1 MPMHAVR
8 PKILGFIS
16 EQASA
21 WLVAFVVLLAG
32 CALTAIVAWAAS
44 DLYQQQVRQ
53 RFQLLVNERYTRL
66 QERFEDQEQRLNSLR
81 RFFVNSAEVSRQEF
95 DGFAQPLLLRARAYS
110 WAPRVFREQRSQFE
124 HEVSRQRGTPFV
136 IRELNAAGEL
146 VPAPEREEYVP
157 VLYSQTQSLL
167 GAPLGFDLL
176 AQPLRRSAL
185 ERAQQSGKLAV
196 SQPMQLVGVE
206 PAYAT
211 GVLLVAPVSSQPTS
225 AQPQNEP
232 YGYVM
237 AVISM
242 RQLVTDGLPKPDRDN
257 LVMQIVDTSDLQQR
271 VLFESSNALGDSDLV
286 GARRLTL
293 GDRVYALS
301 LRPSQVF
308 DQSNHS
314 SLATILS
321 MGGLLSLLLS
331 ALLYVLVSQ
340 RQRAL
345 KLVEQRTVQLR
356 QREQE
361 LRGAHGQLRS
371 VLNAATQVAIIAT
384 DLRGVINTFNAGAE
398 RMLGFKAEQVVG
410 KLTLESLHLAAELQ
424 ARSASLSV
432 ALGKRIPASQAMLVE
447 SPDTLHE
454 AREWRLIRQDRSQLT
469 VNMLATVLLDEHG
482 LWIGHLAI
490 YLDVTEQKRAY
501 EALAARDR
509 LLKKL
514 SAHVPGGIFQFTLE
528 AQDNWKFIYASDG
541 MRDIYEI
548 ELGLLQQ
555 DATKV
560 FERIHPLDAERV
572 RASIRLSALQLSHWR
587 EEYRVL
593 LPQRGLRWL
602 RGEATPEELPSGGTL
617 WNGYVSDI
625 SDLKRVEEELRALSI
640 TDSLTGIHNRRYF
653 QDRLRAEMV
662 RLNRTSGALSVIM
675 LDIDH
680 FKRIN
685 DRHGHAVGDGV
696 LQELCKRISQRLR
709 RSDVFCRLGGEE
721 FMVLCPNT
729 DDEQAYGLAMQLWQ
743 SLRDVP
749 MEPVGIVTASFGV
762 ASWRVDEGIDGLLLR
777 ADSAVYVAKQAGRDR
792 VERVARALAPAGP
805 QSGPHSLN

>member
-1 MPMHAVR
+1 MSLQAVR

-21 WLVAFVVLLAG
+21 WLVALVVFLAG
-32 CALTAIVAWAAS
+32 CALTVIVAWAAS

-81 RFFVNSAEVSRQEF
+81 RFFVNSSDVSREEF
-95 DGFAQPLLLRARAYS
+95 DGFAQPLLLRARAYA
-110 WAPRVFREQRSQFE
+110 WAPRVFREQRSRFE
-124 HEVSRQRGTPFV
+124 QEESRLRGEPFA
-136 IRELNAAGEL
+136 IRELNSAGEL
-146 VPAPEREEYVP
+146 APAPARDEYVP
-157 VLYSQTQSLL
+157 VLYTQTQSLL
-167 GAPLGFDLL
+167 GSPLGFDLM

-185 ERAQQSGKLAV
+185 ERAQTSGGLAV

-206 PAYAT
+206 PAYAA
-211 GVLLVAPVSSQPTS
+211 GVLLVAPVASEQS
-225 AQPQNEP
+225 ATEVR
-232 YGYVM
+232 GYVM

-242 RQLVTDGLPKPDRDN
+242 RQLVADGLPKPARDN
-257 LVMQIVDTSDLQQR
+257 LVMQIVDTSDVQKR
-271 VLFESSNALGDSDLV
+271 VLYASSNAPVDSELV

-293 GDRVYALS
+293 GDHVYALT

-308 DQSNHS
+308 AQANHS
-314 SLATILS
+314 SLTTVLT
-321 MGGLLSLLLS
+321 MGGLLSLLFS

-345 KLVEQRTVQLR
+345 KLVEQRTAELH

-398 RMLGFKAEQVVG
+398 QMLGFSAEQVVG
-410 KLTLESLHLAAELQ
+410 RLTLESLHLAPELE

-432 ALGKRIPASQAMLVE
+432 TLGKRIPANQAMLVE
-447 SPDTLHE
+447 SPDSLHE
-454 AREWRLIRQDRSQLT
+454 AREWTLIRLDGSPLT
-469 VNMLATVLLDEHG
+469 VNMLATVLLDDHG
-482 LWIGHLAI
+482 LWVGHLAI
-490 YLDVTEQKRAY
+490 YLDITEQKRAY

-528 AQDNWKFIYASDG
+528 PQENWRFIYASDG

-548 ELGLLQQ
+548 ETGVLQQ
-555 DATKV
+555 DAKKA
-560 FERIHPLDAERV
+560 FERIHPLDVERV

-587 EEYRVL
+587 EEYRVQ
-593 LPQRGLRWL
+593 LPQRGLRWI
-602 RGEATPEELPSGGTL
+602 RGEATPEELPGGGTL
-617 WNGYVSDI
+617 WHGYVSDI

-653 QDRLRAEMV
+653 QDRLKAEMV
-662 RLNRTSGALSVIM
+662 RVNRTSGALSVIM

-685 DRHGHAVGDGV
+685 DKYGHAVGDGV

-709 RSDVFCRLGGEE
+709 RTDVFCRLGGEE
-721 FMVLCPNT
+721 FMVLCPGT
-729 DDEQAYGLAMQLWQ
+729 DGEQAYSLAEDLWRV
-743 SLRDVP
+743 LRNAP
-749 MEPVGIVTASFGV
+749 MESVGIVTASFGV

-792 VERVARALAPAGP
+792 VEAEKVQA
-805 QSGPHSLN
+805 

>member
-1 MPMHAVR
+1 MPLQAVR

-21 WLVAFVVLLAG
+21 WLVALVVLLAG
-32 CALTAIVAWAAS
+32 CALTIIIAWSAS
-44 DLYQQQVRQ
+44 DLYSQQLRQ

-66 QERFEDQEQRLNSLR
+66 QERFEDQEQRLNALR
-81 RFFVNSAEVSRQEF
+81 RFFVNSDDVSREEF
-95 DGFAQPLLLRARAYS
+95 DGFAQPLLLRTRAYS
-110 WAPRVFREQRSQFE
+110 WAPRVFRPQRIPFEQ
-124 HEVSRQRGTPFV
+124 EVSRLSGTPYV
-136 IRELNAAGEL
+136 IRELNTAGEL
-146 VPAPEREEYVP
+146 APAAERDEYVP
-157 VLYSQTQSLL
+157 VLYTQTQSLL

-176 AQPLRRSAL
+176 AQPLRRVTL
-185 ERAQQSGKLAV
+185 ERAQKTGNLAV

-211 GVLLVAPVSSQPTS
+211 GVLLVAPVSHQS
-225 AQPQNEP
+225 ATGQSRNEP

-242 RQLVTDGLPKPDRDN
+242 RQLVADGLPKPDRDN
-257 LVMQIVDTSDLQQR
+257 LVMQIVDTSDLQKR
-271 VLFESSNALGDSDLV
+271 VLYESGNAVGSSDLIA
-286 GARRLTL
+286 ARRLTL
-293 GDRVYALS
+293 GDHVYALS
-301 LRPSQVF
+301 LRPSRVF
-308 DQSNHS
+308 DQANHS
-314 SLATILS
+314 SLASILT

-331 ALLYVLVSQ
+331 VLLYVLVSQ

-356 QREQE
+356 LREQE

-398 RMLGFKAEQVVG
+398 HMLGFKAEQVIG
-410 KLTLESLHLAAELQ
+410 KVPLESLHLPAELG
-424 ARSASLSV
+424 ARAASLSV
-432 ALGKRIPASQAMLVE
+432 AMGKRIPVSQAMLVE

-454 AREWRLIRQDRSQLT
+454 AREWSLVRQDGSQLI
-469 VNMLATVLLDEHG
+469 VNMLATVLLDDHG

-528 AQDNWKFIYASDG
+528 PQDNWRFIYASDG

-548 ELGLLQQ
+548 EPGVLQQ
-555 DATKV
+555 DARQA
-560 FERIHPLDAERV
+560 FARIHPLDVERV

-587 EEYRVL
+587 EEYRVQ
-593 LPQRGLRWL
+593 LPQRGLRWI
-602 RGEATPEELPSGGTL
+602 RGEATPEELPGGGTL
-617 WNGYVSDI
+617 WHGYVSDI

-653 QDRLRAEMV
+653 EDRLKAEMV
-662 RLNRTSGALSVIM
+662 RLNRISGALSLIM

-685 DRHGHAVGDGV
+685 DQHGHAVGDRV
-696 LQELCKRISQRLR
+696 LQELCTRISERLR
-709 RSDVFCRLGGEE
+709 RTDVFCRLGGEE
-721 FMVLCPNT
+721 FMVLCPGT
-729 DDEQAYGLAMQLWQ
+729 DGEQAYSLAMELWQ
-743 SLRDVP
+743 SLRDTP
-749 MEPVGIVTASFGV
+749 MASVGIVTASFGV

-792 VERVARALAPAGP
+792 VATCGSGLARD
-805 QSGPHSLN
+805 SDMSVN

>member
-1 MPMHAVR
+1 MPLQAVR
-8 PKILGFIS
+8 PKILAFIS

-21 WLVAFVVLLAG
+21 WLVALVVFLAG
-32 CALTAIVAWAAS
+32 SALTAIIAWAAS

-66 QERFEDQEQRLNSLR
+66 QERFEDQEQRLGSLR
-81 RFFVNSAEVSRQEF
+81 RFFVNSSDVSREEF
-95 DGFAQPLLLRARAYS
+95 DGFAQPLLLRARAYA
-110 WAPRVFREQRSQFE
+110 WAPRVFRAQRSQFE
-124 HEVSRQRGTPFV
+124 HDVSNLRGVPFS
-136 IRELNAAGEL
+136 IRELNSSGEL
-146 VPAPEREEYVP
+146 APAAERDEYVP

-167 GAPLGFDLL
+167 GSPLGFDLL
-176 AQPLRRSAL
+176 AQPLRRSVL
-185 ERAQQSGKLAV
+185 ERAQKSGKPAV

-211 GVLLVAPVSSQPTS
+211 GVLLVAPVSQEGQS
-225 AQPQNEP
+225 EP

-242 RQLVTDGLPKPDRDN
+242 RQLVAEGLPKPDRDN
-257 LVMQIVDTSDLQQR
+257 LVMQIVDTSDTQKR
-271 VLFESSNALGDSDLV
+271 VLYESSNALADSDLIA
-286 GARRLTL
+286 ARRLTL
-293 GDRVYALS
+293 GDHVYALT

-308 DQSNHS
+308 DQANHS
-314 SLATILS
+314 SLVTILG
-321 MGGLLSLLLS
+321 MGGLLSLLLG

-356 QREQE
+356 LREQE

-398 RMLGFKAEQVVG
+398 QMLGFKAEQVVG
-410 KLTLESLHLAAELQ
+410 RLTLESLHLPTELEARAANL
-424 ARSASLSV
+424 SL

-447 SPDTLHE
+447 SPDNLHE
-454 AREWRLIRQDRSQLT
+454 AREWTLLRQDNSQLT
-469 VNMLATVLLDEHG
+469 VNMLATVLLDDHG

-490 YLDVTEQKRAY
+490 YLDITEQKRAY

-528 AQDNWKFIYASDG
+528 PQDNWRFIYASDG

-548 ELGLLQQ
+548 EPGVLQQ
-555 DATKV
+555 DAKKV

-593 LPQRGLRWL
+593 LPHRGLRWI

-617 WNGYVSDI
+617 WHGYVSDI
-625 SDLKRVEEELRALSI
+625 SDLKRVEEELRAQSI

-653 QDRLRAEMV
+653 QDRLKAEMV
-662 RLNRTSGALSVIM
+662 RLNRSSGALSVIM

-685 DRHGHAVGDGV
+685 DQHGHGVGDGV
-696 LQELCKRISQRLR
+696 LQELCKRISLRLR
-709 RSDVFCRLGGEE
+709 RTDVFCRLGGEE

-729 DDEQAYGLAMQLWQ
+729 DGDQAYSLAVELWQ
-743 SLRDVP
+743 SLRSAP

-792 VERVARALAPAGP
+792 VEAERLRA
-805 QSGPHSLN
+805 

>member
-1 MPMHAVR
+1 MPLNAVR

-21 WLVAFVVLLAG
+21 WLVALVVLLAG
-32 CALTAIVAWAAS
+32 FALTAIVAWAAS

-66 QERFEDQEQRLNSLR
+66 QERFEDQEQRLSSLR
-81 RFFVNSAEVSRQEF
+81 RFFVNSDEVSREEF
-95 DGFAQPLLLRARAYS
+95 DGFAQPLLLRAQAYS

-124 HEVSRQRGTPFV
+124 QEVTRQRGAPFF
-136 IRELNAAGEL
+136 IRELNASGEL
-146 VPAPEREEYVP
+146 APAPERDEYAP

-176 AQPLRRSAL
+176 AQPPRRSAL
-185 ERAQQSGKLAV
+185 ERAHKSGKLAV
-196 SQPMQLVGVE
+196 SQPIQLVGVE

-211 GVLLVAPVSSQPTS
+211 GVLLVAPVSRAPTS
-225 AQPQNEP
+225 ELSQNEP

-242 RQLVTDGLPKPDRDN
+242 RQLVADGLPKAERDN
-257 LVMQIVDTSDLQQR
+257 LVMQIVDTSDLQPQ
-271 VLFESSNALGDSDLV
+271 VLFESSNAVASSDLV
-286 GARRLTL
+286 GARRLSL
-293 GDRVYALS
+293 GDHVYALT

-308 DQSNHS
+308 EQANHS
-314 SLATILS
+314 SLAVILV
-321 MGGLLSLLLS
+321 MGGLLSVLLS

-356 QREQE
+356 LRELE

-398 RMLGFKAEQVVG
+398 QMLGFKAEQVVG
-410 KLTLESLHLAAELQ
+410 KLTLESLHLALELE
-424 ARSASLSV
+424 ACSAGLSV
-432 ALGKRIPASQAMLVE
+432 TLGKRIPASQAMLVE
-447 SPDTLHE
+447 SPDNLHE
-454 AREWRLIRQDRSQLT
+454 AREWTLVRQDGTQLI
-469 VNMLATVLLDEHG
+469 VNMLATVLLDDHG

-528 AQDNWKFIYASDG
+528 PQDKWRFIYASDG

-548 ELGLLQQ
+548 EVSALQQ
-555 DATKV
+555 NATKV
-560 FERIHPLDAERV
+560 FERIHPLDVERV

-593 LPQRGLRWL
+593 LPQRGLRWI
-602 RGEATPEELPSGGTL
+602 RGEATPEELPGGGTL
-617 WNGYVSDI
+617 WHGYVSDI

-653 QDRLRAEMV
+653 QDRLRAEML

-685 DRHGHAVGDGV
+685 DQHGHAVGDGV
-696 LQELCKRISQRLR
+696 LQELCKRIGQRLR
-709 RSDVFCRLGGEE
+709 RTDVFCRLGGEE

-729 DDEQAYGLAMQLWQ
+729 DGERAYSLALELWQ
-743 SLRDVP
+743 SLRSVP
-749 MEPVGIVTASFGV
+749 MELVGIVTASFGV
-762 ASWRVDEGIDGLLLR
+762 ASWRADEGIDGLLLR
-777 ADSAVYVAKQAGRDR
+777 ADSAVYLAKQAGRDR
-792 VERVARALAPAGP
+792 VEAERVRA
-805 QSGPHSLN
+805 